1 MEGIM
6 SFNGTKYSA
15 GTFFTAQL
23 ENCFQIKVLEKAKV
37 FEIISPINPS
47 YSTYA

>member
-1 MEGIM
+1 MEGII
-6 SFNGTKYSA
+6 SFNGTEYSA

-23 ENCFQIKVLEKAKV
+23 ENYFQIKVLEKSKV

>member
-1 MEGIM
+1 MDGTM
-6 SFNGTKYSA
+6 SFNGTEYSA
-15 GTFFTAQL
+15 GTFFTAEL
-23 ENCFQIKVLEKAKV
+23 VNYFQIKVLEKAKV